1 MKSVLITGGTGS
13 FGQAFAKRLLSS
25 DIDRVAIL
33 SRGEFAQAEMAEKFN
48 DSRLRFFIGDV
59 RDKDRLRWAFDGVDT
74 VIHAAALKR
83 IEVGHYNPMEMV
95 KTNVLGTMNVIDAA
109 READVGRVVFL
120 SSDKAWQP
128 VSAYGQ
134 SKALAETLVLNAN
147 HQTRPD
153 GPSFR
158 VVRYGNVAGS
168 RGSVIPKWKE
178 LKRRGESVVPVS
190 DPDCTRFYMRM
201 DEAVDLVM
209 RAARPGNDRPILI
222 PELPA
227 FRLGDLA
234 DVLKVKMDVS
244 GLPPWEKKHEGM
256 DDGNT
261 SDIARR
267 MTQRELSEAV
277 AAI

>member
-1 MKSVLITGGTGS
+1 MKSILITGGTGS
-13 FGQAFAKRLLSS
+13 FGQAFTKRVLSQ
-25 DIDRVAIL
+25 DVERVAVL
-33 SRGEFAQAEMAEKFN
+33 SRGEFAQAEMAAKFN
-48 DSRLRFFIGDV
+48 DPRLRFFIGDV
-59 RDKDRLRWAFDGVDT
+59 RDRDRLRWAFEGVDT

-95 KTNVLGTMNVIDAA
+95 KTNVQGTMNVIDAA
-109 READVGRVVFL
+109 MAAKVNRVVFL

-147 HQTRPD
+147 NQRPAD
-153 GPSFR
+153 GPTFR

-178 LKRRGESVVPVS
+178 LKRSGAKAVPVS
-190 DPDCTRFYMRM
+190 DPDCTRFFMTL
-201 DEAVDLVM
+201 DQAVDLVM
-209 RAARPGNDRPILI
+209 KAAKPDNDRPILI

-234 DVLKVKMDVS
+234 DVLRVRMDVT

-256 DDGNT
+256 DDGKT
-261 SDIARR
+261 SDIAPRL
-267 MTQRELSEAV
+267 TGKQLAEAV
-277 AAI
+277 AAV

>member
-1 MKSVLITGGTGS
+1 MKSILITGGTGS
-13 FGQAFAKRLLSS
+13 FGQAFARRLLSQ
-25 DIDRVAIL
+25 DVDRVAIY
-33 SRGEFAQAEMAEKFN
+33 SRGEYAQAEMRDAFTDN
-48 DSRLRFFIGDV
+48 RMRFFIGDV
-59 RDKDRLRWAFDGVDT
+59 RDRDRMRWAFDGVDT
-74 VIHAAALKR
+74 IIHAAALKR

-95 KTNVLGTMNVIDAA
+95 KTNVQGTMNVIDAA
-109 READVGRVVFL
+109 MAAKVKRVVFL

-128 VSAYGQ
+128 ISAYGQ
-134 SKALAETLVLNAN
+134 SKALAETLILNAN
-147 HQTRPD
+147 NQRPAD

-168 RGSVIPKWKE
+168 RGSVIPKWKG
-178 LKRRGESVVPVS
+178 LKAAGGDTVPVS

-209 RAARPGNDRPILI
+209 AASMPDNDKAILI

-234 DVLKVKMDVS
+234 DVLKVRMDVT

-256 DDGNT
+256 SDGCT
-261 SDIARR
+261 SDKARR
-267 MTQRELSEAV
+267 MTSRELQQAV

>member
-13 FGQAFAKRLLSS
+13 FGRAFTQKLLAG
-25 DIDRVAIL
+25 DTERIAIL
-33 SRGEFAQAEMAEKFN
+33 SRGEFAQAEMAEQFN

-74 VIHAAALKR
+74 IIHAAALKR

-95 KTNVLGTMNVIDAA
+95 KTNVQGTMNVIEAA
-109 READVGRVVFL
+109 MAAKVNRVVFL

-134 SKALAETLVLNAN
+134 SKALAETLILNAN
-147 HQTRPD
+147 HQRPAD

-168 RGSVIPKWKE
+168 RGSVIPKWKA
-178 LKRRGESVVPVS
+178 LQPAGVVPVT
-190 DPDCTRFYMRM
+190 DPDATRFYMRM

-209 RAARPGNDRPILI
+209 RAARPDNDKPVLI

-234 DVLKVKMDVS
+234 KVLKVKMDVT
-244 GLPPWEKKHEGM
+244 GLPSWEKKHEGM

-267 MTQRELSEAV
+267 MTVKELSDAV
-277 AAI
+277 AAV